1 MLQKSYSKRSWL
13 LLALLAVTCTLR
25 AHSQALLGYTYCAG
39 IADSDSRN
47 YCVQYINS
55 NQAETKWNAAVLW
68 SKYRPGHCKLLEHLM
83 QSLPVACEYL
93 RSQTSLIRTS
103 CNLMPQHT
111 ICMLLLLLM
120 QTVAQ
125 NGAPCEKNDRVMGSC
140 WQGMCGGE
148 FGFSPQQQPQQ
159 QQQ

>member
-120 QTVAQ
+120 QTSVPTSQHTALLGTCKGSDTAQ
-125 NGAPCEKNDRVMGSC
+125 HA
-140 WQGMCGGE
+140 Q
-148 FGFSPQQQPQQ
+148 
-159 QQQ
+159 